1 MLKAFQIL
9 WSSYQ
14 HRHTI
19 PLVAMQTRRVFPVI
33 LVILC
38 GSALAV
44 FSQETPARVPAISLD
59 VRLVS
64 VDVTVV
70 DAQGKSVSD
79 RTRDDFEILEDGI
92 RQNIRNFSPVSS
104 PYNVLFLLDC
114 SESTRDRLTL
124 LVNTME
130 QFVGQ
135 LRASDRIAVAAFGSR
150 VHTMLD
156 WSSERKRKINF
167 VDDPICRTT
176 DFYSALDWSVRK
188 LRDVSGRRGVVVF
201 SDGFHTEVARK
212 EVTVNGNRVDRVIP
226 PKDDREFQRVAARV
240 RDAGAPFYFIAVD
253 TDLNP
258 GPSYAGPVPDLQQ
271 IRARLEQL
279 ADETGGRIVFP
290 NGTRDVVPLFL
301 QIARELGTSYSLAY
315 TPPNARDGKYHN
327 IEVRVRGG
335 NYQVHQS
342 RKGYTGA

>member
-1 MLKAFQIL
+1 
-9 WSSYQ
+9 
-14 HRHTI
+14 
-19 PLVAMQTRRVFPVI
+19 MQTQRVFPAI
-33 LVILC
+33 LTILC
-38 GSALAV
+38 VSALAAL
-44 FSQETPARVPAISLD
+44 SQQTPVRAPDSISLD

-70 DAQGKSVSD
+70 DAQGRSVPD
-79 RTRDDFEILEDGI
+79 RTRDDFQILEDGVP
-92 RQNIRNFSPVSS
+92 QNIRNFSPVNS

-114 SESTRDRLTL
+114 SESTRDRLKL
-124 LVNTME
+124 LVDTME
-130 QFVGQ
+130 QFAGQ
-135 LRASDRIAVAAFGSR
+135 LRANDRIAVAAFGSR

-156 WSSERKRKINF
+156 WSSDRKRKINF
-167 VDDPICRTT
+167 VDDPICRST

-188 LRDVSGRRGVVVF
+188 LSDVSGRRGVVVF

-212 EVTVNGNRVDRVIP
+212 EVTVNGNKVDRVIP
-226 PKDDREFQRVAARV
+226 PKDDREFQRVATRV
-240 RDAGAPFYFIAVD
+240 REAGAPFYFIAVD

-258 GPSYAGPVPDLQQ
+258 GPTYAGPVPDLQQ
-271 IRARLEQL
+271 IRARLEQM

-290 NGTRDVVPLFL
+290 KGTKDVVPLFL

-315 TPPNARDGKYHN
+315 TPPHGRDGKYHN

-342 RKGYTGA
+342 RKGYTGD

>member
-1 MLKAFQIL
+1 
-9 WSSYQ
+9 
-14 HRHTI
+14 
-19 PLVAMQTRRVFPVI
+19 MQARRVFPLI
-33 LVILC
+33 LAILYAC
-38 GSALAV
+38 AFTAL
-44 FSQETPARVPAISLD
+44 SQDAPSRTPDSISLD

-70 DAQGKSVSD
+70 DAQGRSVAD
-79 RTRDDFEILEDGI
+79 RTREDFEILEDGVT
-92 RQNIRNFSPVSS
+92 QTIRNFSPVNS

-114 SESTRDRLTL
+114 SESTRDRLKL
-124 LVNTME
+124 LVDTME
-130 QFVGQ
+130 QFVAQ
-135 LRASDRIAVAAFGSR
+135 LRETDRIAVAAFGSR

-167 VDDPICRTT
+167 VDDPICRST

-212 EVTVNGNRVDRVIP
+212 EVLVNGNRVLRVIP
-226 PKDDREFQRVAARV
+226 PKDDREFQRVANRV
-240 RDAGAPFYFIAVD
+240 REAGAPFYFIAVD

-258 GPSYAGPVPDLQQ
+258 GPAYAGPVSDLQQ

-279 ADETGGRIVFP
+279 AGESGGRIVFP
-290 NGTRDVVPLFL
+290 KNTNDVVPLFL

-315 TPPNARDGKYHN
+315 TPPHAKDGRFHN

-342 RKGYTGA
+342 RKGYTGD

>member
-1 MLKAFQIL
+1 
-9 WSSYQ
+9 
-14 HRHTI
+14 
-19 PLVAMQTRRVFPVI
+19 MQVGRVFPVI
-33 LVILC
+33 LVILS
-38 GSALAV
+38 GSAFAAL
-44 FSQETPARVPAISLD
+44 SQDTPSRAPDAIRMD

-70 DAQGKSVSD
+70 DAQGRSVPD
-79 RTRDDFEILEDGI
+79 RTREDFEILEDGI
-92 RQNIRNFSPVSS
+92 PQTIRNFSPVDS

-114 SESTRDRLTL
+114 SESTRDRLKL
-124 LVNTME
+124 LVDTME

-150 VHTMLD
+150 VHTLLD
-156 WSSERKRKINF
+156 WSSDKKRKINF
-167 VDDPICRTT
+167 VDDPICRST

-212 EVTVNGNRVDRVIP
+212 EVVVNGTRVLRVIP
-226 PKDDREFQRVAARV
+226 PKDDREFQRVASRV
-240 RDAGAPFYFIAVD
+240 REAGSPFYFIAVD

-279 ADETGGRIVFP
+279 ADESGGQIVFP
-290 NGTRDVVPLFL
+290 KTAKDVAPLFL

-315 TPPNARDGKYHN
+315 TPPHARDGGYHS
-327 IEVRVRGG
+327 IVVRVRGVS
-335 NYQVHQS
+335 YQVHQS
-342 RKGYTGA
+342 RKGYTGD